1 MPKNKVTHHASPL
14 FHRGVLGAV
23 ASSGVRS
30 LNRRAA
36 FLRHTNRV
44 ITTAAPHITRA
55 PAQPGPALASGTFSA
70 NAKAAAA
77 TIDTV

>member
-1 MPKNKVTHHASPL
+1 MPKKSVTHHASPL
-14 FHRGVLGAV
+14 FHRGVLGAG
-23 ASSGVRS
+23 ASSGAWS

-44 ITTAAPHITRA
+44 MTTAAPHITRA
-55 PAQPGPALASGTFSA
+55 PAQPSPALANGTFSA
-70 NAKAAAA
+70 SAKAAAA